1 MNRCSVSEEETTK
14 ALIALYQL
22 PAPESQNNLHN
33 NPGGYFS
40 GATLANFRHPDQN
53 PQNFGWHTALGNGKK
68 KHVTNNEGPTQ
79 LSNSV
84 KKIMQASV
92 KSRSL
97 NDVNNSPL
105 MAEPDLQQVSK
116 SSDLS
121 VEKQKYKHKEKL
133 RAVEPPTDGGILFD
147 SGSFMSVGHLILHH

>member
-14 ALIALYQL
+14 ALKTLYQL

-33 NPGGYFS
+33 NPGGYFLE
-40 GATLANFRHPDQN
+40 ATLANFKDPDKT
-53 PQNFGWHTALGNGKK
+53 PLNFGLHTSLGNGKK
-68 KHVTNNEGPTQ
+68 KHMTNKEGPTQ
-79 LSNSV
+79 LSNSL
-84 KKIMQASV
+84 KKNMQASV

-105 MAEPDLQQVSK
+105 MAEPDLQQPSK

-133 RAVEPPTDGGILFD
+133 RLVELPTDGGILFD
-147 SGSFMSVGHLILHH
+147 SDSFVLAGHLLLHN